1 MKNYIYDYDKNCFR
15 VSRNIHCEL
24 EYYIK
29 IGFEYIKVSQEVFKI
44 CKSSYDKIRKDEKN
58 KVDRSILNF
67 QDIDQSTFFVVNK
80 EIHFDIVEHIYLK
93 DIAKAIKHEILL
105 LPEKDK
111 KIATC
116 IFIKELSDRETARI
130 LNIPQTTV
138 TYRKKVI
145 RKIIQEKIKNLC
157 SPSQ

>member
-1 MKNYIYDYDKNCFR
+1 MKNYKYDYDRTCFKVLKN
-15 VSRNIHCEL
+15 IDDEL
-24 EYYIK
+24 KYYIK
-29 IGFEYIKVSQEVFKI
+29 VNFEYIEVSREIFKI
-44 CKSSYDKIRKDEKN
+44 CRHSYDKIRKDEKK

-67 QDIDQSTFFVVNK
+67 KDIDQSTFFVVNK
-80 EIHFDIVEHIYLK
+80 EINFNVVEHIYLK

-105 LPEKDK
+105 LPEIDK

-157 SPSQ
+157 SPSR

>member
-1 MKNYIYDYDKNCFR
+1 MKNYKYDYDKTCFR
-15 VSRNIHCEL
+15 VSRNIYGEL
-24 EYYIK
+24 KYYIK
-29 IGFEYIKVSQEVFKI
+29 VGFEYIEVSQEIFKT
-44 CKSSYDKIRKDEKN
+44 CRRSYDKIRKDEKN

-67 QDIDQSTFFVVNK
+67 QDIDQSTFFVANK
-80 EIHFDIVEHIYLK
+80 EIQINIVEHIYLK
-93 DIAKAIKHEILL
+93 DLAKTIKHEILL

-111 KIATC
+111 KIASC

-145 RKIIQEKIKNLC
+145 RKIIKEKIKNLC

>member
-1 MKNYIYDYDKNCFR
+1 MKNYKYDYDRTCFQVLKN
-15 VSRNIHCEL
+15 IDDEL
-24 EYYIK
+24 KYYIK
-29 IGFEYIKVSQEVFKI
+29 VGFEYVEVSQEIFKT
-44 CKSSYDKIRKDEKN
+44 CRRSYDKIRKNEKN
-58 KVDRSILNF
+58 KVARSILNF
-67 QDIDQSTFFVVNK
+67 QDMDQATFFVVNK
-80 EIHFDIVEHIYLK
+80 EIQFDIVEHIYLK

-105 LPEKDK
+105 LPERDN

-130 LNIPQTTV
+130 LNIPQTTI

>member
-1 MKNYIYDYDKNCFR
+1 M
-15 VSRNIHCEL
+15 
-24 EYYIK
+24 
-29 IGFEYIKVSQEVFKI
+29 
-44 CKSSYDKIRKDEKN
+44 
-58 KVDRSILNF
+58 
-67 QDIDQSTFFVVNK
+67 
-80 EIHFDIVEHIYLK
+80 K

-105 LPEKDK
+105 LPEIDK

>member
-1 MKNYIYDYDKNCFR
+1 MKNYKYDYDRTCFR
-15 VSRNIHCEL
+15 VSRNIYGEL
-24 EYYIK
+24 KYYIK
-29 IGFEYIKVSQEVFKI
+29 IDFEYIEVSQEVFKV
-44 CKSSYDKIRKDEKN
+44 CRCSYDKIRKDEKN

-80 EIHFDIVEHIYLK
+80 EINFDIVEHIYLK

-116 IFIKELSDRETARI
+116 IFIKELSDSETARI
-130 LNIPQTTV
+130 LKMPQTTV

>member
-1 MKNYIYDYDKNCFR
+1 MKNHKYDFGKNSFFIKKD
-15 VSRNIHCEL
+15 SNKIKK
-24 EYYIK
+24 YYIN
-29 IGFEYIKVSQEVFKI
+29 INEEYIEVNDDVFKVF
-44 CKSSYDKIRKDEKN
+44 KSSYDKIRNTEKN
-58 KVDRSILNF
+58 KVARSILNF
-67 QDIDQSTFFVVNK
+67 GDIDQATFFVVNK
-80 EIHFDIVEHIYLK
+80 EINFDVVEHIYLK

-111 KIATC
+111 KIAIC
-116 IFIKELSDRETARI
+116 IFIKELSDRETAKI
-130 LNIPQTTV
+130 LKIPQTTV

>member
-1 MKNYIYDYDKNCFR
+1 MKNYKYDYNRSCFLIR
-15 VSRNIHCEL
+15 KISENMFK
-24 EYYIK
+24 YYIK
-29 IGFEYIKVSQEVFKI
+29 IDTEYIEVNYEIFKV
-44 CKSSYDKIRKDEKN
+44 CRNSYDKIRKDERN
-58 KVDRSILNF
+58 KVDRSVLNF
-67 QDIDQSTFFVVNK
+67 QDIDQSTFFVANK
-80 EIHFDIVEHIYLK
+80 EIQIDIVEHIYLK

-138 TYRKKVI
+138 TYRKKII

-157 SPSQ
+157 SPS

>member
-1 MKNYIYDYDKNCFR
+1 MK
-15 VSRNIHCEL
+15 
-24 EYYIK
+24 
-29 IGFEYIKVSQEVFKI
+29 
-44 CKSSYDKIRKDEKN
+44 KN

-80 EIHFDIVEHIYLK
+80 EIQFDIVERIYLK

-105 LPEKDK
+105 LPKKDK
-111 KIATC
+111 KIAIS
-116 IFIKELSDRETARI
+116 IFIKELSDRETARL

-138 TYRKKVI
+138 TYRKKII

>member
-1 MKNYIYDYDKNCFR
+1 MKSYKYDYDRTCFLIR
-15 VSRNIHCEL
+15 NDSGVNIKYYLKVNLKYIEVSE
-24 EYYIK
+24 
-29 IGFEYIKVSQEVFKI
+29 EVFKT
-44 CKSSYDKIRKDEKN
+44 CRNSYDKIRKEEKN

-93 DIAKAIKHEILL
+93 DIAQKIKKEILS

-111 KIATC
+111 KIAIC
-116 IFIKELSDRETARI
+116 IFIKELSDRETAKI
-130 LNIPQTTV
+130 LKIPQTTV

-145 RKIIQEKIKNLC
+145 RKIIQEKIKSLC
-157 SPSQ
+157 SLYQ

>member
-1 MKNYIYDYDKNCFR
+1 MKNYKYDYDRTCFR
-15 VSRNIHCEL
+15 VSRNIYGEL

-29 IGFEYIKVSQEVFKI
+29 IGFEYIEVSQEAFKI
-44 CKSSYDKIRKDEKN
+44 CRRSYDKIRKDEKN
-58 KVDRSILNF
+58 KVDRSVLNF

-80 EIHFDIVEHIYLK
+80 EIQIDIVEHIYLK

-111 KIATC
+111 KIAIC

>member
-1 MKNYIYDYDKNCFR
+1 M
-15 VSRNIHCEL
+15 
-24 EYYIK
+24 
-29 IGFEYIKVSQEVFKI
+29 
-44 CKSSYDKIRKDEKN
+44 
-58 KVDRSILNF
+58 NF

-80 EIHFDIVEHIYLK
+80 EIQFDIVERIYLK

-105 LPEKDK
+105 LPKKDK
-111 KIATC
+111 KIAIS
-116 IFIKELSDRETARI
+116 IFIKELSDRETARL

-138 TYRKKVI
+138 TYRKKII

>member
-1 MKNYIYDYDKNCFR
+1 MKNYKYDYDRTCFQVLKNMDG
-15 VSRNIHCEL
+15 EL
-24 EYYIK
+24 KYYIK
-29 IGFEYIKVSQEVFKI
+29 VGFQYIEVSQEVFKT
-44 CKSSYDKIRKDEKN
+44 CRYSYDKIRKDEKN

-67 QDIDQSTFFVVNK
+67 QDIDKSTFFVVNK
-80 EIHFDIVEHIYLK
+80 EIQFDIVERIYLK

-105 LPEKDK
+105 LPKKDK
-111 KIATC
+111 KIAIS
-116 IFIKELSDRETARI
+116 IFIKELSDRETARL

-138 TYRKKVI
+138 TYRKKII